1 MTCTFSWVLFNVWT
15 AGFHFQ
21 INNVFSCIVRSNDFW
36 YLCVINHA
44 ASPLKSTSPLPSV
57 SNISMTLCTSG
68 FCCNSGK
75 DMNSSTLRDPE
86 LSRSSFLNLFPSLLI
101 SSASTR
107 VDREGRG
114 ENGRE
119 TKQTNKWTMLAD
131 NPTCAWIFYRAVCAG
146 NPSNRATI
154 CALAKTLQCAKQ
166 YNAIKNSEKQIN
178 RTHSH
183 PMAGFLAVAGITLVI
198 PQRGF
203 PIALY
208 LWAIRI
214 HDSV

>member
-1 MTCTFSWVLFNVWT
+1 MHV
-15 AGFHFQ
+15 
-21 INNVFSCIVRSNDFW
+21 VFCAVNS
-36 YLCVINHA
+36 CVIIRSP
-44 ASPLKSTSPLPSV
+44 SPLKSTSPLPSV

-119 TKQTNKWTMLAD
+119 TKQTNKWTTSAD
-131 NPTCAWIFYRAVCAG
+131 NPTRPRIVRLPVFAGTPPHRAAVCA
-146 NPSNRATI
+146 P
-154 CALAKTLQCAKQ
+154 AKTCAKHS
-166 YNAIKNSEKQIN
+166 KHKSKTVRSESK

-183 PMAGFLAVAGITLVI
+183 PVAGSLAVAGITLVI

-208 LWAIRI
+208 L
-214 HDSV
+214 